1 MKIRDPSTGSVH
13 ELAVDVRTELE
24 AYDWLRPRWTHDKL
38 IAASPFRY
46 DRLPSFFVNLES
58 GGWHDSGAVD
68 PAYAS
73 GNFVSLLA
81 FLRNETYE
89 EAAEYL
95 IATYGQ
101 AERTVHNFVKVPQ
114 LSAGRPRIIRID
126 ERVLAPYRY
135 RHPYLGGRGISEAVQ
150 RLMNV
155 GYDRKRRAITLPW
168 YNADGT
174 LANVKY
180 RRIDAKTFWY
190 ESGGRPIRE
199 LVYGLHIA
207 YQRRLTR
214 AAIVEG
220 EVDALSLMSAG
231 VFAVATGGASAWT
244 AAKRDAIIR
253 SPIEELTIY
262 RDNDAAGKAWA
273 ERVIAELRP
282 YVDIRLAY
290 VPGRYK
296 DVNEAW
302 VAGWRPER
310 GRTRRVWRIR
320 QLHV

>member
-1 MKIRDPSTGSVH
+1 MKIRDPSSGVTLDLPVDIRA
-13 ELAVDVRTELE
+13 ELSAF
-24 AYDWLRPRWTHDKL
+24 DWPRARWTPNKL
-38 IAASPFRY
+38 QAPSPFRY
-46 DRLPSFFVNLES
+46 DRHPSFFVDLVT
-58 GGWHDSGAVD
+58 GGWHDSKLL
-68 PAYAS
+68 AS

-81 FLRNETYE
+81 FLRNETHE

-95 IATYGQ
+95 IATYSDRQ
-101 AERTVHNFVKVPQ
+101 ADAEVTLKVPKLTAER
-114 LSAGRPRIIRID
+114 PRRVRLN
-126 ERVLAPYRY
+126 ERMLEAYRL
-135 RHPYLGGRGISEAVQ
+135 RHPYLERRGISEAVQ
-150 RLMNV
+150 RLANV
-155 GYDRKRRAITLPW
+155 GYDRTSRAITLPW
-168 YNADGT
+168 YNVDGS

-180 RRIDAKTFWY
+180 RRVAEKTFWY
-190 ESGGRPIRE
+190 AKGGRPIRE

-207 YQRRLTR
+207 YERRLKR

-273 ERVIAELRP
+273 ERVMAELRG
-282 YVDIRLAY
+282 YVEIRLAY
-290 VPGRYK
+290 VPGRFK

-302 VAGWRPER
+302 VGGWRPES
-310 GRTRRVWRIR
+310 GRTRRVWRI
-320 QLHV
+320 QLSTI